1 MKEPSPSPSSIS
13 APRAS
18 TSSSGARL
26 AVTAAAIALLPVLV
40 GCGTSIRNYPS
51 ARQAREAS
59 WKWIEQGGE
68 ETETVTRYR
77 TDYTYVQDPN
87 PAYQRKMAEIEKK
100 NKECE
105 NPQPTKWAI
114 KKHEEEKAKRYP
126 GERGKKPEL
135 QPDVLGSVEWAK
147 ISYENALRRWE
158 RYPERLKTW
167 QKWVE
172 DDWQKLL
179 DKAKKSC
186 EWSLNRLKRRLPSPT
201 KNRWISKQV
210 PYEKEITTKYRSCD
224 KEEMQYVCV
233 DSRREGK
240 YTIFRF

>member
-1 MKEPSPSPSSIS
+1 MVHSSHGFDLNPPQEPSQSPSAMS

-87 PAYQRKMAEIEKK
+87 PAYQTKMAEIEKK
-100 NKECE
+100 KKECE

-126 GERGKKPEL
+126 GKRGKKPEL
-135 QPDVLGSVEWAK
+135 QPYVLGSVEWAK

-158 RYPERLKTW
+158 RYHERLKTW
-167 QKWVE
+167 QKWVK
-172 DDWQKLL
+172 DDL
-179 DKAKKSC
+179 
-186 EWSLNRLKRRLPSPT
+186 
-201 KNRWISKQV
+201 
-210 PYEKEITTKYRSCD
+210 
-224 KEEMQYVCV
+224 
-233 DSRREGK
+233 
-240 YTIFRF
+240 